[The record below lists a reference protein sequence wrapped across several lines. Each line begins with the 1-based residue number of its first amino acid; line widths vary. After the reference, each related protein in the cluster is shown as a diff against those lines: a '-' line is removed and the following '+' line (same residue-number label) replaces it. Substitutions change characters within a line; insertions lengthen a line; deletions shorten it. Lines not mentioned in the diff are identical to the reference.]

1 MLRNQQQ
8 EGLKTKNYYIL
19 LQAMIILSYH
29 EPKEEEKLLL
39 FTQLSTAAGLLIYQL
54 IQIKVYY

>member
-8 EGLKTKNYYIL
+8 EGLKTKNL
-19 LQAMIILSYH
+19 LHSLTGNDYVIMDRKKKKKWLLS
-29 EPKEEEKLLL
+29 
-39 FTQLSTAAGLLIYQL
+39 TQLAIAAGLLIYQL